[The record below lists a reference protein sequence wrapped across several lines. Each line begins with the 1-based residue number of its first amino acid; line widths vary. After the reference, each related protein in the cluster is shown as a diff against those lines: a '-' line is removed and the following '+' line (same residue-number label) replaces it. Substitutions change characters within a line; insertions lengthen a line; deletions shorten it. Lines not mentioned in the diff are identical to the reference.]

1 MIASQLRPR
10 APSLQPF
17 ALVGN
22 PKADTH
28 TILVMCLTSQY
39 HEKVRLQ
46 GVHPVRTKD
55 STFLAVHQ
63 VLALK
68 SLRADVIV
76 SIFIVRQTEVRQT
89 GCPQLHDSALRDED
103 AVLERRRTRC
113 KAKVKPFLADRSR
126 RQCATAKQPAS
137 PSLLHP
143 DFGPAEP
150 DTLPRWAKRGLVG
163 KVMRRFFHLHATA
176 FLVFFMVK
184 GGTFLQNDR

>member
-1 MIASQLRPR
+1 MFNFRLPQ
-10 APSLQPF
+10 
-17 ALVGN
+17 
-22 PKADTH
+22 KKE
-28 TILVMCLTSQY
+28 
-39 HEKVRLQ
+39 EKLRLQ
-46 GVHPVRTKD
+46 RVHSVRTKE

-76 SIFIVRQTEVRQT
+76 SIVLIRQTGVRQT

-103 AVLERRRTRC
+103 AVLGRIRTRC
-113 KAKVKPFLADRSR
+113 KAKVKPFSADRSQR
-126 RQCATAKQPAS
+126 HGATAKRPTS

-163 KVMRRFFHLHATA
+163 KVMRFFSITTPRLI
-176 FLVFFMVK
+176 FF
-184 GGTFLQNDR
+184 FSW